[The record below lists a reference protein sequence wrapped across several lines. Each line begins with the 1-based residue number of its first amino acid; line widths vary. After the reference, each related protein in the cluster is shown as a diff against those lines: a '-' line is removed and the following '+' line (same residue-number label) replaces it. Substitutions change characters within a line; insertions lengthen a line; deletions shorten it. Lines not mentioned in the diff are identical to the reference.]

1 MTVPTLDPDAPAV
14 LFPGQ
19 GSQTPDMRDVVAR
32 RCPDLLERCLELV
45 GEDPFLRVE
54 ESTRFQQPAIFCASW
69 AGWTALRDEPCAAA
83 GHSLG
88 ELAALAAG
96 GARRLHQGRRL
107 AAGRAELMAEADP
120 HGSMVALV
128 GATAE
133 DAAAIAE

>member
-69 AGWTALRDEPCAAA
+69 AGWTPLR
-83 GHSLG
+83 GG
-88 ELAALAAG
+88 RGRLARAAG
-96 GARRLHQGRRL
+96 GAVRRCRSFARRTGRPGRRRRPEARRR
-107 AAGRAELMAEADP
+107 AAPRRPARPA
-120 HGSMVALV
+120 
-128 GATAE
+128 
-133 DAAAIAE
+133 